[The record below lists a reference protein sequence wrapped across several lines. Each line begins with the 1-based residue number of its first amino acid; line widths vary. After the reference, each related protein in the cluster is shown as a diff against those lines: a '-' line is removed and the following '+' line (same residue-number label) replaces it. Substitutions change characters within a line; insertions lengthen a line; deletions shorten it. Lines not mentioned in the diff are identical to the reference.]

1 MSRHAGPCLPQRQK
15 FTARLRLILSDG
27 GLFDCKLTGTFAG
40 RTRRRATL
48 AFSICNRCSLPV
60 ERLRHI
66 TKALA
71 SRIVVS
77 AVARM

>member
-1 MSRHAGPCLPQRQK
+1 MSRQAGPCLRQTRN
-15 FTARLRLILSDG
+15 FTARLRLILADG
-27 GLFDCKLTGTFAG
+27 GLFDGKLRGKFAG

-77 AVARM
+77 AVARI